1 MEEFFR
7 ASKFFFAEK
16 ENHLAK
22 RTLRSFLPPQTMRT
36 RRESFRTCGTI
47 SIELQGKIS
56 SKMQLLRYPN
66 AWKERIDVVTPKRL
80 PPFPGRCETRSEAKE
95 KIQKPNNKRT
105 LPDTEPQGVPQKVA
119 KGRQMKFVV
128 KTTPPVDSHEQ
139 DTLDAQLTRFFVAA
153 NLPFQV

>member
-1 MEEFFR
+1 
-7 ASKFFFAEK
+7 
-16 ENHLAK
+16 
-22 RTLRSFLPPQTMRT
+22 
-36 RRESFRTCGTI
+36 
-47 SIELQGKIS
+47 
-56 SKMQLLRYPN
+56 MQLLRYPT

-80 PPFPGRCETRSEAKE
+80 PPCRGRCETRSEAKE
-95 KIQKPNNKRT
+95 NIQKPNNKRT
-105 LPDTEPQGVPQKVA
+105 LPEPYTELEPYTEPQGVPQKVA